1 MQKFS
6 GHPSMRQREI
16 SLNLKCK
23 FIVTNCKDTL
33 DLNYKLQLLASE
45 YVFLWIILYYF
56 EGFRC

>member
-1 MQKFS
+1 
-6 GHPSMRQREI
+6 MRQREI

-45 YVFLWIILYYF
+45 YVFLWIIFYYF